1 MRISGLTKEEVAV
14 KVAKGET
21 NKPLKPL
28 TRSLK
33 RIFYDNIFTL
43 FNMINVIIACFII
56 YTGSYKNLVFL
67 GVILTNIFIG
77 IIQEIRAKKNIDRL
91 SILNQL
97 KVTVIRQGEK
107 EKVAPEQ
114 IVQNDVLFVASGE
127 QLSID
132 GQVLET
138 TGLEVDESQL
148 TGEADPVFK
157 YKGDQVLSGSYIV
170 SGNAYLEATAIGE
183 ESYAA
188 KLSMEVKRDKKINS
202 ELLEMLQKIIRV
214 LSFAIFPIGILLL
227 GSNYLQNVPIN
238 QSILGSSAAIIGIIP
253 EGLMLITSIA
263 LAVGI
268 VHLSRKK
275 VLVKR
280 MGSIE
285 TLARV
290 DVLCLDKTGTIT
302 DGQLKVTGTI
312 LEKGIDEE
320 QLEEVIS
327 AALHSLA
334 DNNPTSIALSHY
346 FATPPSWKA
355 DHVVPFSSARKWSGV
370 HYQEMGSVV
379 FGAPEYVLPDLT
391 HAQQEK
397 IAIHKKAG
405 IRVLA
410 VAQSKDNFPGNNLPS
425 DLKLLGFILLK
436 DTLRSEAIETLA
448 YFKKQD
454 VSIRVISG
462 DDPQTVSHIA
472 LQAGVDDAE
481 RFIDM
486 SKVGLDED
494 LTDIVAYYRVFGRVS
509 PEQKKYLIQALKKE
523 GHTVGMTGDGVN
535 DILALREADC
545 SIAMA
550 SGSDAAKSV
559 SDFVLLDSNFDG
571 MVGVVMEGRRV
582 VNNIQRVASLYL
594 TKTVYSAI
602 LAVLFIFINSPYPF
616 QLIQLTPI
624 TALTVGIPSFF
635 LALRPNYERIKGSFL
650 KNVMKSALSAGV
662 LVVLM
667 ILIIT
672 FTGKYLGFSYEQM
685 STLSVLLTGSICFV
699 SLVTVSY
706 PLNHMIR
713 GMLAVMM
720 ICFYGIFIF
729 FQGLFSLASL
739 WDWEMLLI
747 AVPLLLVMLPAYFG
761 LRKLSDRLMHIEDSA
776 V

>member
-1 MRISGLTKEEVAV
+1 MRISGLTKEEVAI
-14 KVAKGET
+14 KMEKGET

-43 FNMINVIIACFII
+43 FNMINVVIACFII

-77 IIQEIRAKKNIDRL
+77 IVQEIRAKKNIDRL
-91 SILNQL
+91 SILSQL
-97 KVTVIRQGEK
+97 KLTVIRQGEK
-107 EKVAPEQ
+107 EKVTPEQ
-114 IVQNDVLFVASGE
+114 IVQNDVLYVTSGE
-127 QLSID
+127 QLCVD
-132 GQVLET
+132 GHVLET

-214 LSFAIFPIGILLL
+214 LSFAIFPIGILLFV
-227 GSNYLQNVPIN
+227 SNHLQHVPIN

-302 DGQLKVTGTI
+302 DGHLKVLGTI
-312 LEKGIDEE
+312 LENGVDEE
-320 QLEEVIS
+320 QMEAVMG

-334 DNNPTSIALSHY
+334 DNNPTSLALSKY
-346 FATPPSWKA
+346 FATPPLWQA

-370 HYQEMGSVV
+370 HYQEAGSIV
-379 FGAPEYVLPDLT
+379 FGAPEYVLPNLT
-391 HAQQEK
+391 DVQQEK
-397 IAIHKKAG
+397 IAIHKQEG
-405 IRVLA
+405 VRVLA
-410 VAQSKDNFPGNNLPS
+410 VAQSKDNFPGNYLPS
-425 DLKLLGFILLK
+425 ELELLGFILLK
-436 DTLRSEAIETLA
+436 DTLRSEAVQTLA
-448 YFKKQD
+448 YFKEQD

-472 LQAGVDDAE
+472 LQAGVENAE

-486 SKVGLDED
+486 SQLALDAD
-494 LTDIVAYYRVFGRVS
+494 LTEIVAYYRVFGRVS

-635 LALRPNYERIKGSFL
+635 LALRPNYERIKGNFL
-650 KNVMKSALSAGV
+650 KNVMKPALSAGV

-672 FTGKYLGFSYEQM
+672 FIGKYLGFTYEQI
-685 STLSVLLTGSICFV
+685 STLSVLLTGSICLV

-706 PLNHMIR
+706 PLNAIIR
-713 GMLAVMM
+713 GMLAAMM
-720 ICFYGIFIF
+720 ICFYSIFVF
-729 FQGLFSLASL
+729 FQGIFSLASL
-739 WDWEMLLI
+739 WDWQMLLVAI
-747 AVPLLLVMLPAYFG
+747 PLLVVALPLYFWM
-761 LRKLSDRLMHIEDSA
+761 RKLSDKLMHMQEKAS
-776 V
+776 